1 VILGS
6 VGLCHRLSRGQ
17 LGVSAFVLLMV
28 CSANGTAKD
37 AVHFSRV
44 GSPDA
49 EGIVH
54 FAANKPALA
63 ALQRE
68 MAASEAA
75 AQGSLG
81 TTRPAEVGME
91 GPGDRRPVLRARGS
105 GQRNVDG
112 ALAQL
117 LRGFAV
123 LEGELA
129 RMPLAGNRYRV
140 QPGDTLDEIIFK
152 TLGDLSVRH
161 EVVRDAFVRANPR
174 AFRRKNP
181 NYLLAGVELRVPGAE
196 DFRAVVFDDPQVG
209 QAVDRRRMIRYP

>member
-1 VILGS
+1 MILGISGLFRS
-6 VGLCHRLSRGQ
+6 VARRHIGL
-17 LGVSAFVLLMV
+17 SALMLFMV
-28 CSANGTAKD
+28 CSADGAAKD

-75 AQGSLG
+75 ARTSPGA
-81 TTRPAEVGME
+81 RPGEEAME
-91 GPGDRRPVLRARGS
+91 GAGAPRPVLRARGS

-129 RMPLAGNRYRV
+129 RTPLAGNRYRV

-161 EVVRDAFVRANPR
+161 QVVRDAFIRANPR

-181 NYLLAGVELRVPGAE
+181 NYLLAGVELRIPGAE

-209 QAVDRRRMIRYP
+209 QTIDRRRMIRYP

>member
-1 VILGS
+1 MILGVPVLFRS
-6 VGLCHRLSRGQ
+6 VARRHIGL
-17 LGVSAFVLLMV
+17 SALMLFVV
-28 CSANGTAKD
+28 CSADGAAKD

-75 AQGSLG
+75 ARTSAGA
-81 TTRPAEVGME
+81 RPGEEAME
-91 GPGDRRPVLRARGS
+91 GAGAPRPVLRARGS

-129 RMPLAGNRYRV
+129 RTPLAGNRYRV

-161 EVVRDAFVRANPR
+161 EVVRDAFIRANPR

-181 NYLLAGVELRVPGAE
+181 NYLLAGVELRIPGAE

-209 QAVDRRRMIRYP
+209 QTIDRRRMIRYP

>member
-1 VILGS
+1 MILGI
-6 VGLCHRLSRGQ
+6 VGLVHRVSGRHLGLSA
-17 LGVSAFVLLMV
+17 LLLLMV
-28 CSANGTAKD
+28 FSADGAAED
-37 AVHFSRV
+37 AVHFSDV
-44 GSPDA
+44 ASPDA

-63 ALQRE
+63 VLQRE

-75 AQGSLG
+75 ARTSAGAIPTG
-81 TTRPAEVGME
+81 VAKAGAGAP
-91 GPGDRRPVLRARGS
+91 RPVLRARGS
-105 GQRNVDG
+105 GQSNVDG

-129 RMPLAGNRYRV
+129 RMPLSGNHYRV
-140 QPGDTLDEIIFK
+140 EPGDTLDEIIFK

>member
-1 VILGS
+1 MILGISGLFRS
-6 VGLCHRLSRGQ
+6 VARRHIGL
-17 LGVSAFVLLMV
+17 SALMLFMV
-28 CSANGTAKD
+28 CSADGAAKD

-75 AQGSLG
+75 ARTSPGA
-81 TTRPAEVGME
+81 RPGEEAME
-91 GPGDRRPVLRARGS
+91 GAGAPRPVLRARGS

-129 RMPLAGNRYRV
+129 RTPLAGNRYRV

-161 EVVRDAFVRANPR
+161 QVVRDAFIRANPR

-181 NYLLAGVELRVPGAE
+181 NYLLAGVELRIPGAE

-209 QAVDRRRMIRYP
+209 QTIERRRMIRYP

>member
-1 VILGS
+1 MILGGLGHFQS
-6 VGLCHRLSRGQ
+6 VIRRHFEL
-17 LGVSAFVLLMV
+17 SAFMLLMV
-28 CSANGTAKD
+28 CSSVGAAKD

-68 MAASEAA
+68 MAASEVA
-75 AQGSLG
+75 AQASAGA
-81 TTRPAEVGME
+81 RPAEVAKE
-91 GPGDRRPVLRARGS
+91 GAGAPRPVLRARGS
-105 GQRNVDG
+105 GQSNVDG

-129 RMPLAGNRYRV
+129 RMPLAGNHYRV
-140 QPGDTLDEIIFK
+140 EPGDTLDEIIFK

-181 NYLLAGVELRVPGAE
+181 NYLLAGVELRIPGPE

-209 QAVDRRRMIRYP
+209 QTIDRRRMIRYP

>member
-1 VILGS
+1 MILGVLGLFQS
-6 VGLCHRLSRGQ
+6 VPQRHFGL
-17 LGVSAFVLLMV
+17 SALTLLMV
-28 CSANGTAKD
+28 CSADGAAKD

-75 AQGSLG
+75 ARTSAGA
-81 TTRPAEVGME
+81 RPGEEAME
-91 GPGDRRPVLRARGS
+91 GAGAPRPVLRARGS

-129 RMPLAGNRYRV
+129 RTPLAGNRYRV

-161 EVVRDAFVRANPR
+161 EVVRDAFIRANPR

-181 NYLLAGVELRVPGAE
+181 NYLLAGVELRIPGAE

-209 QAVDRRRMIRYP
+209 QTSDRRRMIRYP

>member
-1 VILGS
+1 
-6 VGLCHRLSRGQ
+6 
-17 LGVSAFVLLMV
+17 MV
-28 CSANGTAKD
+28 CSANGSAKD
-37 AVHFSRV
+37 AEHFSRV
-44 GSPDA
+44 RSPEA

-63 ALQRE
+63 TLQRE
-68 MAASEAA
+68 MAASEAERQA
-75 AQGSLG
+75 SIGAK
-81 TTRPAEVGME
+81 PAEVAME
-91 GPGDRRPVLRARGS
+91 GPRAPRPVLRAQGS

-129 RMPLAGNRYRV
+129 LNPIAGNRYRV

>member
-1 VILGS
+1 MILGISGLFQS
-6 VGLCHRLSRGQ
+6 VSRRHFGL
-17 LGVSAFVLLMV
+17 SALMLLMV
-28 CSANGTAKD
+28 CSADGAAKD

-75 AQGSLG
+75 ARASAVE
-81 TTRPAEVGME
+81 RPAEVVME
-91 GPGDRRPVLRARGS
+91 GAGAPRPVLRARGS

-129 RMPLAGNRYRV
+129 RTPLAGNRYRV

-181 NYLLAGVELRVPGAE
+181 NYLLAGVELRIPGAE

-209 QAVDRRRMIRYP
+209 QTIDRRRMIRYP

>member
-1 VILGS
+1 MISLSEGLSHLRAREGLALGAIS
-6 VGLCHRLSRGQ
+6 
-17 LGVSAFVLLMV
+17 LLMALSPAV
-28 CSANGTAKD
+28 LGKD
-37 AVHFSRV
+37 AVQFSRV
-44 GSPDA
+44 KSPDM

-54 FAANKPALA
+54 FAANRPALA

-68 MAASEAA
+68 IEASSSAAPADRVLAEP
-75 AQGSLG
+75 
-81 TTRPAEVGME
+81 RPT
-91 GPGDRRPVLRARGS
+91 LRAKGS
-105 GQRNVDG
+105 GQRGVDE

-117 LRGFAV
+117 LRGFAQ

-129 RMPLAGNRYRV
+129 RVQFGGERYRV

-209 QAVDRRRMIRYP
+209 QSIDRRRMIRYP

>member
-1 VILGS
+1 MILRI
-6 VGLCHRLSRGQ
+6 VGLFHRVFRVH
-17 LGVSAFVLLMV
+17 LGLSAFMFLMA
-28 CSANGTAKD
+28 CSANGTAED
-37 AVHFSRV
+37 AVQFSRV
-44 GSPDA
+44 GSSDA

-75 AQGSLG
+75 TQASEGSMS
-81 TTRPAEVGME
+81 AAAAE
-91 GPGDRRPVLRARGS
+91 GPGAPRPVLRARGS

>member
-1 VILGS
+1 MILGISGLFRS
-6 VGLCHRLSRGQ
+6 VARRHIGL
-17 LGVSAFVLLMV
+17 SALMFFMV
-28 CSANGTAKD
+28 CSADGAAKD

-75 AQGSLG
+75 ARTSPGA
-81 TTRPAEVGME
+81 RPGEEAME
-91 GPGDRRPVLRARGS
+91 GAGAPRPVLRARGS

-129 RMPLAGNRYRV
+129 RTPLAGNRYRV

-161 EVVRDAFVRANPR
+161 QVVRDAFIRANPR

-181 NYLLAGVELRVPGAE
+181 NYLLAGVELRIPGAE

-209 QAVDRRRMIRYP
+209 QTIDRRRMIRYP

>member
-1 VILGS
+1 MILGISGLFRS
-6 VGLCHRLSRGQ
+6 VARRHIGL
-17 LGVSAFVLLMV
+17 SALMLFMV
-28 CSANGTAKD
+28 CSADGAAKD

-75 AQGSLG
+75 ARTSAGA
-81 TTRPAEVGME
+81 RPGEEAME
-91 GPGDRRPVLRARGS
+91 GAGAPRPVLRARGS

-129 RMPLAGNRYRV
+129 RTPLAGNRYRV

-161 EVVRDAFVRANPR
+161 QVVRDAFIRANPR

-181 NYLLAGVELRVPGAE
+181 NYLLAGVELRIPGAE

-209 QAVDRRRMIRYP
+209 QTIDRRRMIRYP

>member
-1 VILGS
+1 MILGISGLFQS
-6 VGLCHRLSRGQ
+6 VSRRHFGL
-17 LGVSAFVLLMV
+17 SALMLLMV
-28 CSANGTAKD
+28 CSADGAPKD
-37 AVHFSRV
+37 AVDFSRV

-75 AQGSLG
+75 ARASAVE
-81 TTRPAEVGME
+81 RPAEVVME
-91 GPGDRRPVLRARGS
+91 GAGAPRPVLRARGS
-105 GQRNVDG
+105 GQTNVDG

-129 RMPLAGNRYRV
+129 RMPPAGNHYRV
-140 QPGDTLDEIIFK
+140 EPGDTLDEIIFK

-181 NYLLAGVELRVPGAE
+181 NYLLAGVELRIPGAE

-209 QAVDRRRMIRYP
+209 QTIDRRRMIRYP

>member
-1 VILGS
+1 MILGVPGLFRS
-6 VGLCHRLSRGQ
+6 VARRHIGL
-17 LGVSAFVLLMV
+17 SALMLFMV
-28 CSANGTAKD
+28 CSADGAAKD
-37 AVHFSRV
+37 AEHFSRV

-75 AQGSLG
+75 ARTSAGA
-81 TTRPAEVGME
+81 RPGEEAME
-91 GPGDRRPVLRARGS
+91 GAGAPRPVLRARGS

-129 RMPLAGNRYRV
+129 RTPLAGNRYRV

-161 EVVRDAFVRANPR
+161 QVVRDAFIRANPR

-181 NYLLAGVELRVPGAE
+181 NYLLAGVELRIPGAE

-209 QAVDRRRMIRYP
+209 QTIDRRRMIRYP